1 MPETSVYPN
10 PASDIILCNDE
21 LLNAT
26 IIDIN
31 GRLIKSHRGKIKSIN
46 VSDLVAG
53 TYYIVSDNYKM
64 IKIQVK

>member
-1 MPETSVYPN
+1 
-10 PASDIILCNDE
+10 
-21 LLNAT
+21 LLNAS

-31 GRLIKSHRGKIKSIN
+31 GRLIKSHKGKIKSIN
-46 VSDLVAG
+46 VSDFATG